1 MKISWIT
8 DILLIRVF
16 KKFFLYF
23 LSNLP
28 RRQQFCVLLESLI
41 VLYVDFT
48 MVLILK
54 ESHVFLP

>member
-8 DILLIRVF
+8 DMFLRVL

-28 RRQQFCVLLESLI
+28 RRQQFCVLLGSFIL
-41 VLYVDFT
+41 LYVDFT
-48 MVLILK
+48 MVLIIK